1 MFNDPLKKAKEW
13 AENPYFDLDS
23 RNEIQNLFKKN
34 DLKEITERFHSDL
47 EFGTGG
53 LRSIIGFGSNRI
65 NKYTI
70 RRATQALANEVLKQ
84 NLSNPKVVISYD
96 SRRYSFEFAQETA
109 SVLAGNNIKAYLFKN
124 LNPVALLSF
133 AVRSYKASAGVMI
146 TASHNPPIYNGYK
159 VYWDDG
165 CQITP
170 PIDKNIISN
179 YLMIDNF
186 DQVKLLPFEE
196 GFQKGLI
203 DWVSKEVQDQYF
215 EKIKSTSVLPGL
227 CAEKGNSLK
236 IVYTPIHG
244 TGLIPCERIL
254 RERGFLN
261 LLIVKEQSEPDPEF
275 STVKN
280 PNPEDPKALS
290 MAVELMERNHADIV
304 FGTDPDTDRL
314 GVAILKNGKVF
325 YPNGNQIGLLMLYYI
340 LSNSKLPKNPYIIKT
355 IVTSELLSEVAKSF
369 NVRTYN
375 TLTGFKWICRKLRE
389 DLDESGFIFGT
400 EESFGYLNHPFV
412 RDKDGVSSVAL
423 MAEVAL
429 WYKTRGMD
437 IVDALDEI
445 YKKYGFSHESLLSLD
460 FLGKEGSEKIN
471 RIMDFFR
478 ANPTMKFLDEEI
490 EMIEDYQSGTIKNL
504 INNSTEVLNL
514 PKSNVLGL
522 NFKSK
527 NKIYLRPSG
536 TEPKIKFYLMIVE
549 TEGTLE
555 QKKDKAF
562 DRTKK
567 LTHLLKELS
576 EKA

>member
-1 MFNDPLKKAKEW
+1 MQNDPIKKAKEW
-13 AENPYFDLDS
+13 AENTYFDLES
-23 RNEIQNLFKKN
+23 RTELQDLFKKN

-70 RRATQALANEVLKQ
+70 RKATQALANEVLKL
-84 NLSNPKVVISYD
+84 NLKCPIVVISYD
-96 SRRYSFEFAQETA
+96 SRKFSFEFAQETA
-109 SVLAGNNIKAYLFKN
+109 SVLAGNNIKAYIFKS

-133 AVRSYKASAGVMI
+133 AVRSYQASAGVMI

-165 CQITP
+165 CQVTP

-179 YLMIDNF
+179 YQKIDDFN
-186 DQVKLLPFEE
+186 QVKFLSFEE
-196 GFQKGLI
+196 GFKKGLI
-203 DWVSKEVQDQYF
+203 DWVSQEVQDHYF
-215 EKIKSTSVLPGL
+215 EKIKLSSITPEL
-227 CAEKGNSLK
+227 CLEKGNSLK

-244 TGLIPCERIL
+244 TGLIPCIRVL
-254 RERGFLN
+254 KERGFSN
-261 LLIVKEQSEPDPEF
+261 LLIVKEQSAPDSEF
-275 STVKN
+275 RTVKN

-290 MAVELMERNHADIV
+290 LAVELMKKNQADIV

-314 GVAILKNGKVF
+314 GVAILKNGEVF
-325 YPNGNQIGLLMLYYI
+325 YPNGNQIGLLMLNFI

-355 IVTSELLSEVAKSF
+355 IVTSELLSEVAKSYQ
-369 NVRTYN
+369 VATYN
-375 TLTGFKWICRKLRE
+375 TLTGFKWICRKLK

-429 WYKTRGMD
+429 WYKTRGKD
-437 IVDALDEI
+437 IVDGLDEI
-445 YKKYGFSHESLLSLD
+445 YEKYGFSHESLLSLD
-460 FLGKEGSEKIN
+460 FLGKEGSEKII

-478 ANPTMKFLDEEI
+478 QNPDLKLLDEEI
-490 EMIEDYQSGTIKNL
+490 ESIEDYQLGTIKNL
-504 INNSTEVLNL
+504 INNHTEVLEL

-567 LTHLLKELS
+567 LTNLLKEISL
-576 EKA
+576 KA

>member
-1 MFNDPLKKAKEW
+1 MFNDPIKKAKEW
-13 AENPYFDLDS
+13 AQNSYFDLES
-23 RNEIQNLFKKN
+23 RNELQDLFKKN

-70 RRATQALANEVLKQ
+70 RKATQALANEVLKQ

-96 SRRYSFEFAQETA
+96 SRRFSYEFAQETA
-109 SVLAGNNIKAYLFKN
+109 SVLAGNNIKAYLFKK

-159 VYWDDG
+159 VYGDDG
-165 CQITP
+165 CQVTP
-170 PIDKNIISN
+170 PTDKNIISN
-179 YLMIDNF
+179 YQMIDNF
-186 DQVKLLPFEE
+186 NQVKLISFEE
-196 GFQKGLI
+196 GLQKGLI
-203 DWVSKEVQDQYF
+203 DWVSEEVEKQYF
-215 EKIKSTSVLPGL
+215 EKIKSTSVLSKL
-227 CAEKGNSLK
+227 CSEKGSSLK

-244 TGLIPCERIL
+244 TGLIPCERAL
-254 RERGFLN
+254 TERGFTN
-261 LLIVKEQSEPDPEF
+261 LLIVKEQSEPDSEF

-290 MAVELMERNHADIV
+290 MAVELMKKNHADIV

-314 GVAILKNGKVF
+314 GVAILKNGEVF
-325 YPNGNQIGLLMLYYI
+325 YPNGNQIGLLMLYFI

-355 IVTSELLSEVAKSF
+355 IVTSELLSEVANSF
-369 NVRTYN
+369 KVTTYN
-375 TLTGFKWICRKLRE
+375 TLTGFKWICRKLK
-389 DLDESGFIFGT
+389 DLDEAGFIFGT

-437 IVDALDEI
+437 LVDGLDEI
-445 YKKYGFSHESLLSLD
+445 YAKYGFSHESLLSLD
-460 FLGKEGSEKIN
+460 YLGKEGSEKIN

-478 ANPTMKFLDEEI
+478 ANPTLKFLDEEI
-490 EMIEDYQSGTIKNL
+490 EMVEDYQTGTVKNL
-504 INNSTEVLNL
+504 NNNSTEVLKL

-549 TEGTLE
+549 TEGTLD
-555 QKKDKAF
+555 QKKNKAF

-567 LTHLLKELS
+567 LTNLLKELS
-576 EKA
+576 DKA

>member
-1 MFNDPLKKAKEW
+1 MQNDPIKRAKEW
-13 AENPYFDLDS
+13 AENPYFDLNS
-23 RNEIQNLFKKN
+23 RNELQELFKKN

-70 RRATQALANEVLKQ
+70 RKATQALANEVLRQ
-84 NLSNPKVVISYD
+84 NVSNPKVVISYD
-96 SRRYSFEFAQETA
+96 SRRFSFEFAKETA

-133 AVRSYKASAGVMI
+133 AVRAYKASAGVMI
-146 TASHNPPIYNGYK
+146 TASHNPPAYNGYK

-165 CQITP
+165 CQVTP

-186 DQVKLLPFEE
+186 DLVKMLSFED

-203 DWVSKEVQDQYF
+203 DWVSTEVQDQYF
-215 EKIKSTSVLPGL
+215 DKIKSTSVLPRL
-227 CAEKGNSLK
+227 CVEKGNTLK

-244 TGLIPCERIL
+244 TGLIPCDRVL
-254 RERGFLN
+254 RERGFSN
-261 LLIVKEQSEPDPEF
+261 LLIVKEQSEPDSEF
-275 STVKN
+275 RTVKN

-290 MAVELMERNHADIV
+290 LAVELMRKNHADIV

-314 GVAILKNGKVF
+314 GVAILKNGEVF
-325 YPNGNQIGLLMLYYI
+325 YPNGNQIGLLMLYFV
-340 LSNSKLPKNPYIIKT
+340 LSNSQLPKNPYIIKT
-355 IVTSELLSEVAKSF
+355 IVTSELLSAVAKSF
-369 NVRTYN
+369 KVTTYN
-375 TLTGFKWICRKLRE
+375 TLTGFKWICRKLK

-437 IVDALDEI
+437 LVDGLGEI
-445 YKKYGFSHESLLSLD
+445 YEKYGFSHESLLSLD
-460 FLGKEGSEKIN
+460 FLGKEGTEKIN

-478 ANPTMKFLDEEI
+478 ANPKLKFLDEEI
-490 EMIEDYQSGTIKNL
+490 EMVEDYQTGTIKNL
-504 INNSTEVLNL
+504 INNSTEVLKL

-555 QKKDKAF
+555 QKKNKAF

-567 LTHLLKELS
+567 LTNLLKELS
-576 EKA
+576 DKA

>member
-1 MFNDPLKKAKEW
+1 MFNDPIKKAKEW
-13 AENPYFDLDS
+13 AENPYFDLES
-23 RNEIQNLFKKN
+23 RNELQDLFKKN

-70 RRATQALANEVLKQ
+70 RKATQALANEVLKQ

-96 SRRYSFEFAQETA
+96 SRRFSYEFAQETA
-109 SVLAGNNIKAYLFKN
+109 SVLAGNNIKAYLFKK

-133 AVRSYKASAGVMI
+133 AVRSYMASAGVMI

-159 VYWDDG
+159 VYGDDG
-165 CQITP
+165 CQVTP
-170 PIDKNIISN
+170 PTDKNIISN
-179 YLMIDNF
+179 YQGIDNF
-186 DQVKLLPFEE
+186 NQVKLLSFEE
-196 GFQKGLI
+196 GLKKGLI
-203 DWVSKEVQDQYF
+203 DWVSEEVENQYY
-215 EKIKSTSVLPGL
+215 EKIKSTSVLPSI
-227 CAEKGNSLK
+227 CSEKGNSLK

-244 TGLIPCERIL
+244 TGLIPCQRAL
-254 RERGFLN
+254 TERGFKN
-261 LLIVKEQSEPDPEF
+261 ILIVKEQSEPDSEF

-290 MAVELMERNHADIV
+290 LAVELMKKNNADIV

-314 GVAILKNGKVF
+314 GVAILKNGEVF

-369 NVRTYN
+369 NVTTYN
-375 TLTGFKWICRKLRE
+375 TLTGFKWICRKLK
-389 DLDESGFIFGT
+389 DLDEAGFIFGT
-400 EESFGYLNHPFV
+400 EESFGYLNHPYV
-412 RDKDGVSSVAL
+412 RDKDGVCSVAL

-437 IVDALDEI
+437 LVDGLDEI
-445 YKKYGFSHESLLSLD
+445 YTKYGFSHESLLSLD
-460 FLGKEGSEKIN
+460 YLGKEGSEKIN

-478 ANPTMKFLDEEI
+478 ANPTLKFLDEEI
-490 EMIEDYQSGTIKNL
+490 EMVEDYQAGTVKNL
-504 INNSTEVLNL
+504 INNSTEVLKL

-555 QKKDKAF
+555 QKKNKAF
-562 DRTKK
+562 ERTKK
-567 LTHLLKELS
+567 LTNLLKELS
-576 EKA
+576 DKA